1 MSLCI
6 HNRQEMSSEIYC
18 ITYYVRTKLH
28 YNVDSRLKK
37 RLIVA
42 EFRCV
47 SSKKVHTN
55 AENTV
60 TYWDRGNTSDISGT
74 KFEWLCFHPW
84 TDNFQFFQFFCEN
97 IDQNL
102 KPSQFI

>member
-18 ITYYVRTKLH
+18 ITYYVRTKLQH
-28 YNVDSRLKK
+28 NVDSRLKK

-47 SSKKVHTN
+47 SSKKGTHWGEIFFKRTHLFHAAISIFVISWYDKRISC
-55 AENTV
+55 EITV
-60 TYWDRGNTSDISGT
+60 ER
-74 KFEWLCFHPW
+74 KKE
-84 TDNFQFFQFFCEN
+84 
-97 IDQNL
+97 
-102 KPSQFI
+102 

>member
-18 ITYYVRTKLH
+18 ITYYVRTKLQH
-28 YNVDSRLKK
+28 NVDSRLKK

-47 SSKKVHTN
+47 SSKKLHIGAKSFLKEHTYFHV
-55 AENTV
+55 E
-60 TYWDRGNTSDISGT
+60 ISIFVISWYD
-74 KFEWLCFHPW
+74 KRIS
-84 TDNFQFFQFFCEN
+84 CEI
-97 IDQNL
+97 IDER
-102 KPSQFI
+102 K